1 MLAADCL
8 KKTELFEGLDEAQ
21 LNALMA
27 HSKVERFPVGRII
40 FRQEEAATHLYLL
53 IEGAVD
59 LSVEA
64 QEGLGLLAS
73 HMQTEGAIFGTP
85 SLLEPFRHR
94 VTAKCI
100 LPAKVLSIES
110 SFLREKMA
118 EDPKMGMRI
127 MKKLALIY
135 YQRLND
141 LRKGVVNFFKVFQMQ
156 TP

>member
-1 MLAADCL
+1 MLAAECL
-8 KKTELFEGLDEAQ
+8 KKAELFEGLDEAQ

-27 HSKVERFPVGRII
+27 HSKVERFPVGKII
-40 FRQEEAATHLYLL
+40 FRQEEEATHLYLL

-64 QEGLGLLAS
+64 EGGMGLLAS

-100 LPAKVLSIES
+100 LPAQVLSIES
-110 SFLREKMA
+110 SFLREKME
-118 EDPKMGMRI
+118 EDPRMGMRI
-127 MKKLALIY
+127 MKKLALVY

-141 LRKGVVNFFKVFQMQ
+141 LRKGVVNFFKVFQMR